1 MKKIM
6 MLLMVFLMLTPFA
19 AHAHTAL
26 TDSNPASGETLAEQ
40 PGQIELTFNTDI
52 EEGSSMAL
60 QGPNGAVEVAELSLN
75 ANMMFGSV
83 PTDLENGSY
92 TISWKIIGAD
102 GHPIEGE
109 VPFSVEIAAPAAEEP
124 EEEPAEESAAT
135 EPTAEPA
142 ATEPTAEPA
151 ATEKQDG
158 IEGAA
163 AASEEENGFL
173 TIGLVLLLV
182 ILAGAAI
189 LLLVKRKR

>member
-19 AHAHTAL
+19 AQAHTAL

-124 EEEPAEESAAT
+124 EEEPAEE
-135 EPTAEPA
+135 PA
-142 ATEPTAEPA
+142 ATEPSAEPA

-163 AASEEENGFL
+163 AASGEENGFL
-173 TIGLVLLLV
+173 TIGLVLLLI
-182 ILAGAAI
+182 ILVGAAI

>member
-1 MKKIM
+1 MMKKIM
-6 MLLMVFLMLTPFA
+6 MLLVLFLVLTPFA

-40 PGQIELTFNTDI
+40 PGQIELVFNTDI

-60 QGPNGAVEVAELSLN
+60 QGPNGAVEVADLSLN
-75 ANMMFGSV
+75 GNMMFGSV
-83 PTDLENGSY
+83 ATNLENGSY

-109 VPFSVEIAAPAAEEP
+109 VPFSVEIATEAV
-124 EEEPAEESAAT
+124 EEPAEEPAA
-135 EPTAEPA
+135 AEPS
-142 ATEPTAEPA
+142 AEPA
-151 ATEKQDG
+151 ATEKQAG

-163 AASEEENGFL
+163 AESGEENGFL
-173 TIGLVLLLV
+173 TIGIVLLLV
-182 ILAGAAI
+182 ILAGASI

>member
-1 MKKIM
+1 
-6 MLLMVFLMLTPFA
+6 
-19 AHAHTAL
+19 
-26 TDSNPASGETLAEQ
+26 
-40 PGQIELTFNTDI
+40 
-52 EEGSSMAL
+52 MAL

-124 EEEPAEESAAT
+124 EEEPAEE
-135 EPTAEPA
+135 PA
-142 ATEPTAEPA
+142 ATEPSAEPA

-163 AASEEENGFL
+163 AASGEENGFL
-173 TIGLVLLLV
+173 TIGLVLLLI